1 MRPGIRWRVSCG
13 HPKSRESAT
22 YVLCPGRS
30 EQPDGKRRS
39 NSEPGCGVRLRGA
52 RGSLADRIRG
62 EEKIFWCVTTRRRN
76 FGVLNGL
83 GCGLGALTAVFLRL
97 GMLGFDAGVLAT
109 FSLAA
114 SRLPAVDL
122 PQAFGVLA
130 VALVP
135 APRLVFASTSFAQAY
150 PPAWSAPSGQTAVLC
165 FNVRD
170 AHGSCDSQGKS
181 SGRMLV
187 AFSSGAIKT
196 RKRRLPASLSSSR
209 EPDRETNDLIDALG
223 TRTQSA
229 ALQTIESAAES
240 EIGPTYSET
249 ARYHC
254 DTEEREPPL
263 NHRGS
268 P

>member
-1 MRPGIRWRVSCG
+1 
-13 HPKSRESAT
+13 
-22 YVLCPGRS
+22 
-30 EQPDGKRRS
+30 
-39 NSEPGCGVRLRGA
+39 
-52 RGSLADRIRG
+52 
-62 EEKIFWCVTTRRRN
+62 
-76 FGVLNGL
+76 
-83 GCGLGALTAVFLRL
+83 
-97 GMLGFDAGVLAT
+97 MLGFDAGVLAT

-181 SGRMLV
+181 SGRMLI

-196 RKRRLPASLSSSR
+196 RIRRLPASLSSSR
-209 EPDRETNDLIDALG
+209 EQDSKPRRSHLVDCAGNEKRAEALPFERSSSRQQHGKTNGLVHALG
-223 TRTQSA
+223 TRTSSA
-229 ALQTIESAAES
+229 AFKTIAIVAES
-240 EIGPTYSET
+240 EIGPIL
-249 ARYHC
+249 
-254 DTEEREPPL
+254 PPFIKCL
-263 NHRGS
+263 ANSLDHIAS
-268 P
+268 DIATNPNYE